1 LPSVASN
8 YLQALNLERNC
19 ILVALSNLIFIED
32 SYFFRPNNQQNI
44 SNIIFKMKNTLF
56 VLFIVSFFNIGA
68 IPFSLANNQNSYEM
82 EQVHLTG
89 GKLAKGR
96 EIDVSKISIGKIKIK
111 MNTSTVTKI
120 LGQPS
125 RKQVEYDDV
134 CYSSYITT
142 LNYKQLE
149 VGAFGQNIG
158 LVYNIKT
165 TNPAYATSEGVK
177 VGDPISKAKKAY
189 AKYQSQQDSEALRY
203 VNQAFGGLKFTTRQ
217 GIITEIDLLGSS
229 C

>member
-1 LPSVASN
+1 MKITLIPLLLYLLTNFGFTSNTMAGTTNVDRSHKAFASN
-8 YLQALNLERNC
+8 E
-19 ILVALSNLIFIED
+19 
-32 SYFFRPNNQQNI
+32 
-44 SNIIFKMKNTLF
+44 
-56 VLFIVSFFNIGA
+56 
-68 IPFSLANNQNSYEM
+68 
-82 EQVHLTG
+82 
-89 GKLAKGR
+89 KLAKTK

-125 RKQVEYDDV
+125 QKQVEYDDV
-134 CYSSYITT
+134 CYGSYITT
-142 LNYKQLE
+142 LNYSQLE
-149 VGAFGQNIG
+149 VGAFGQNSG

-165 TNPAYATSEGVK
+165 TNPAYATSEGIK
-177 VGDPISKAKKAY
+177 VGDLVSKAKKAY

-203 VNQAFGGLKFTTRQ
+203 VNQAFGGLKFKTSQ